1 MNNSEAGG
9 CYNDFWQ
16 QLEIFSF
23 PALLQTN
30 GYRTFYAGK
39 YLNTYFGNDV
49 PDGYDSFFGL
59 QGNSKYYNY
68 KLNENG
74 VINNYTTE
82 YLTDVLVRFF
92 PFSNC

>member
-1 MNNSEAGG
+1 MNNSKAGG

-16 QLEIFSF
+16 QLETYTF
-23 PALLQTN
+23 PAMLNAN

-39 YLNTYFGNDV
+39 YLNTFYGNDI
-49 PDGYDSFFGL
+49 PEGYDSFYGL
-59 QGNSKYYNY
+59 QGNSKYYDY

-82 YLTDVLVRFF
+82 YLTDVLVRIKI
-92 PFSNC
+92 